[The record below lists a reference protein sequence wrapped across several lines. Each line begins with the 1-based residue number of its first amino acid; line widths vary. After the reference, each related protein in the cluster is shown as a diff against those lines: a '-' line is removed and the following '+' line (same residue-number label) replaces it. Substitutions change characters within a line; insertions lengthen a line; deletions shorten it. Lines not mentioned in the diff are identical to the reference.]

1 MSSTVLLD
9 ATPLRAHEN
18 DRADAAWVGGLITA
32 LGELPIAE
40 RPGVIIAADAAAPVG
55 FVAHRLRR
63 PPRILGRLASR
74 PSPPSAPGEVE
85 HADLVHLTSTL
96 ALPAPA
102 QISTCFDLLP
112 LRYPALELGPG
123 RVAARR
129 RFNDFLDRLTSA
141 RLVLVPTIAVAADLS
156 ELLAIPERRIR
167 VIPPAA
173 PPRSGTDDAPT
184 DVGPTVLVV
193 ANREPYT
200 NADLAIRALAASDP
214 RVGIALVVAGVG
226 DRRRRERL
234 RRRADRLGVGDRV
247 GIGGPMGTA
256 ELDALRARAS
266 IAAVPSLAGDASVP
280 ALAAMAAGLPVIG
293 GDSAELDD
301 VLGTV
306 AMRLPI
312 ARADV
317 WGDAL
322 SALAADGA
330 RLAGMAAASR
340 ARADERSW
348 TDVLGEVRAA
358 WDEATDG

>member
-9 ATPLRAHEN
+9 ATPLRAPEN

-32 LGELPIAE
+32 LGKRPIAE

-55 FVAHRLRR
+55 FVAHRLRH
-63 PPRILGRLASR
+63 PHGTLGRLVR
-74 PSPPSAPGEVE
+74 RSAPARGAVE
-85 HADLVHLTSTL
+85 FADLVHITSTL
-96 ALPAPA
+96 GLSEPA

-112 LRYPALELGPG
+112 LRFPALELGAG

-129 RFNDFLDRLTSA
+129 RYNDYLDRLIAA
-141 RLVLVPTIAVAADLS
+141 RLVLVPSTAVAEEVA

-167 VIPPAA
+167 VVPLAA
-173 PPRSGTDDAPT
+173 PPRPDVDDAPA

-214 RVGIALVVAGVG
+214 HIGIALVVAGVG

-234 RRRADRLGVGDRV
+234 RRRADGLGLGDRV
-247 GIGGPMGTA
+247 CIRGPLGIV
-256 ELDALRARAS
+256 ELDDLRARVS
-266 IAAVPSLAGDASVP
+266 IAAVPSLAGDASAP
-280 ALAAMAAGLPVIG
+280 ALAAMAAGLPVVA
-293 GDSAELDD
+293 GDSVELDD

-306 AMRLPI
+306 AMRLPT

-330 RLAGMAAASR
+330 RRARLAAASR
-340 ARADERSW
+340 ARAGERSW
-348 TDVLGEVRAA
+348 KDVLGEVRAA